1 MVFTVQIVDHALCSP
16 SMVAPAPRITSRNR
30 RPPPTFPSPPALA
43 SLCRFSF
50 FSTSTDSVAQKNI
63 HITRQH
69 GIALVALSTT
79 RPPKRTRG
87 RRSVVGPCSTLVASW
102 TGEHHL
108 LSPLDLPS
116 APRCLVAS
124 TRRWRVGVFF
134 PPAEGLDPPIPRLF
148 APAPPFHPDVLNEG
162 LILTPRLRRIP
173 PKRNPLLLGPHNLD
187 SSPCLAPWLGHFR
200 KLDLH
205 LELCCNAVV
214 LLFPGR
220 THRQTQLTAAPIQ
233 VATVPIVAAF
243 ARFVAVHSAAASA
256 VLLSCCCYCCR
267 RCCK

>member
-1 MVFTVQIVDHALCSP
+1 
-16 SMVAPAPRITSRNR
+16 MVAPAPRITSRNR